1 MPEYI
6 VKVRTPDVLSGFE
19 LALLEARVKN
29 FFLKSGEDNN
39 SNPTEV
45 KAEYR

>member
-1 MPEYI
+1 MPEYVI
-6 VKVRTPDVLSGFE
+6 KVKSKDVLSGFE

-29 FFLKSGEDNN
+29 FF
-39 SNPTEV
+39 NPDDEKTKTEV